1 MQYQQKWE
9 NFQFFFFFEKKK
21 FRSSGGIAIEI
32 EIDLLERKVM
42 SVILQKM
49 VKAKG

>member
-1 MQYQQKWE
+1 MGEFSIY
-9 NFQFFFFFEKKK
+9 FFLKKKKKK

-32 EIDLLERKVM
+32 EIDLVERKVM